1 MRTTRKKTK
10 SPRMGSEGAGMKDE
24 KGLLVVVSGPAGSGK
39 GTVNQKLLETGDFVF
54 SVSATTRAPRPGEVD
69 GVNYHYIARKDFEER
84 IARGEL
90 LEHTQY
96 CGNYYGTLRSETE
109 AVLASAKN
117 LLLEI
122 EVEGAMNV
130 KRQYPE
136 AVLIM
141 LLPPSYQVLEARL
154 RGRGTETEDVIE
166 RRMARARE
174 ELEFLPQYDYIVFN
188 QENGVEQAAAEIR
201 AIVCAE
207 KHATRRNSGAK
218 ERFFA
223 GNG

>member
-1 MRTTRKKTK
+1 MEN
-10 SPRMGSEGAGMKDE
+10 G

-69 GVNYHYIARKDFEER
+69 GVNYHYIGREDFEAR
-84 IARGEL
+84 VARGEL
-90 LEHTQY
+90 LEHTEY

-109 AVLASAKN
+109 AVLASNRN

-122 EVEGAMNV
+122 EVEGAMNI
-130 KRQYPE
+130 KRRYPE

-141 LLPPSYQVLEARL
+141 LLPPSYRVLEARL
-154 RGRGTETEDVIE
+154 RGRGTETEEVIL

-174 ELEFLPQYDYIVFN
+174 ELEFLPNYDYVVYN
-188 QENGVEQAAAEIR
+188 CDNGAEAAAAEIR
-201 AIVCAE
+201 AIVTAE
-207 KHATRRNSGAK
+207 RHAVRRNPDVK
-218 ERFFA
+218 DRFLA
-223 GNG
+223 D

>member
-1 MRTTRKKTK
+1 MK
-10 SPRMGSEGAGMKDE
+10 SPQTESEGTGMTNE

-39 GTVNQKLLETGDFVF
+39 GTVNQRLLETGDFVF
-54 SVSATTRAPRPGEVD
+54 SVSATTRAPRPGEAD
-69 GVNYHYIARKDFEER
+69 GVNYHYIGRDDFEGR

-90 LEHTQY
+90 LEYTQY

-109 AVLASAKN
+109 AVLASARN

-122 EVEGAMNV
+122 EVEGAMNIR
-130 KRQYPE
+130 RQYPE

-141 LLPPSYQVLEARL
+141 LLPPSYRVLEARL
-154 RGRGTETEDVIE
+154 RGRGTETEEVIL

-174 ELEFLPQYDYIVFN
+174 ELEFLPHYDYVVYN
-188 QENGVEQAAAEIR
+188 EENGVEQAAAEIR

-207 KHATRRNSGAK
+207 KHAMRRNRDAK

-223 GNG
+223 ERS

>member
-1 MRTTRKKTK
+1 MEN
-10 SPRMGSEGAGMKDE
+10 G

-69 GVNYHYIARKDFEER
+69 GVNYHYIGREDFEAR
-84 IARGEL
+84 VARGEL
-90 LEHTQY
+90 LEHTEY

-109 AVLASAKN
+109 AVLASRRN

-122 EVEGAMNV
+122 EVEGAMNI
-130 KRQYPE
+130 KRRYPE

-141 LLPPSYQVLEARL
+141 LLPPSYRVLEARL
-154 RGRGTETEDVIE
+154 RGRGTETEEVIL

-174 ELEFLPQYDYIVFN
+174 ELEFLPNYDYVVYN
-188 QENGVEQAAAEIR
+188 RENGVDEAAAEIR
-201 AIVCAE
+201 AIVTAE
-207 KHATRRNSGAK
+207 RHAVRRNPDAK
-218 ERFFA
+218 DRFLA
-223 GNG
+223 D

>member
-1 MRTTRKKTK
+1 MRTTRTARTF
-10 SPRMGSEGAGMKDE
+10 PLTESEGMNMTDG

-39 GTVNQKLLETGDFVF
+39 GTVNARLLESGDFVY
-54 SVSATTRAPRPGEVD
+54 SVSATTRSPRPGEVD
-69 GVNYHYIARKDFEER
+69 GVNYHYIAREDFEAR

-109 AVLASAKN
+109 AVLASSRN

-154 RGRGTETEDVIE
+154 RGRGTETEEVIL
-166 RRMARARE
+166 RRLARARE
-174 ELEFLPQYDYIVFN
+174 ELEFLPRYDYVVYNRDGGVDLAADEIRSIV
-188 QENGVEQAAAEIR
+188 VAEQHAMRRNAAA
-201 AIVCAE
+201 
-207 KHATRRNSGAK
+207 KQD
-218 ERFFA
+218 FFEL
-223 GNG
+223 

>member
-1 MRTTRKKTK
+1 
-10 SPRMGSEGAGMKDE
+10 MKDE

-39 GTVNQKLLETGDFVF
+39 GTVNQLLLKTGDFVF

-69 GVNYHYIARKDFEER
+69 GVNYHYIAREEFEAR

-90 LEHTQY
+90 LEYTQY
-96 CGNYYGTLRSETE
+96 CGNYYGTLRSETD

-122 EVEGAMNV
+122 EVEGAMNI

-141 LLPPSYQVLEARL
+141 LLPPSYKVLEARL
-154 RGRGTETEDVIE
+154 RGRGTETEEVI
-166 RRMARARE
+166 RKRMARARE
-174 ELEFLPQYDYIVFN
+174 ELEYLPRYDYVVYN
-188 QENGVEQAAAEIR
+188 QEGGVEQAAAEIR
-201 AIVCAE
+201 AIVTAE
-207 KHATRRNSGAK
+207 KHAIRRNPGVK
-218 ERFFA
+218 ERFF
-223 GNG
+223 G